1 MKWSLKGLIKKIV
14 LSATYKQSSVI
25 DQKKYGVDP
34 NNVFYSRGP
43 KLRLTAE
50 EIRDQALFISGL
62 LSNKMFGP
70 GVMPPPPDGI
80 WDHAYLGNLWKESK
94 GEDKHRRGI
103 YTYLKRT
110 SPYPSFISFDA
121 GSREICLV
129 RRLPSNTPLQALVT
143 LNDPVYLEAAIHLA
157 KDHLDSTVEG
167 SIKKMYTAATYRT
180 IDDAILSEL
189 VALYQKAIEELKDN
203 NSTLNDFFE
212 LGEKLDPY
220 AASLSIVA
228 NAIMN
233 LDEFLTHG

>member
-1 MKWSLKGLIKKIV
+1 M
-14 LSATYKQSSVI
+14 
-25 DQKKYGVDP
+25 
-34 NNVFYSRGP
+34 
-43 KLRLTAE
+43 
-50 EIRDQALFISGL
+50 
-62 LSNKMFGP
+62 
-70 GVMPPPPDGI
+70 
-80 WDHAYLGNLWKESK
+80 
-94 GEDKHRRGI
+94 
-103 YTYLKRT
+103 
-110 SPYPSFISFDA
+110 
-121 GSREICLV
+121 
-129 RRLPSNTPLQALVT
+129 T

-189 VALYQKAIEELKDN
+189 LALYQKAIEELKDN
-203 NSTLNDFFE
+203 NSSLNDFFE